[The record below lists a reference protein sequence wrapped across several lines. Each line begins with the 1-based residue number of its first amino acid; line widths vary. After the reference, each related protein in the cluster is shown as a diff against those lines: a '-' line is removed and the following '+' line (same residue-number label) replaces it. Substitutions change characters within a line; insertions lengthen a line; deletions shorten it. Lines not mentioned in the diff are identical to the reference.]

1 MLDAW
6 FQDLGWRE
14 KAALESFP
22 SLFSKEASVS
32 LSFVSP
38 FFCVAK
44 RYLIQVYD
52 TDA

>member
-32 LSFVSP
+32 ICVWSFL
-38 FFCVAK
+38 CLLK
-44 RYLIQVYD
+44 KYLL
-52 TDA
+52 